1 MPRFDI
7 FAKRKLAVENAEKPV
22 IFVQNR
28 LPQQFRVQVVWILGG
43 LIETP
48 SRGYDLSS
56 PGRLFPSEFWK
67 PVRDTLAAELGRFYL
82 ERANEFPWADCL
94 DFILEGRDVDHVLSL
109 IELVFY
115 SVENEVGSLPRRR
128 QIAADAIDELNHRF
142 LEHSIGYQYQSGRI
156 ISVESQYV
164 HQEIVEP
171 AIALLH
177 HANFNGPLQEFMDA
191 HAHYRKGE
199 MKDAITDAGNAFEST
214 MKAICDA
221 RGWNYDKTKS
231 VASTLI
237 GILFDNELIPR
248 EMQSHFTALRATLV
262 SGVPTVRNPGGRGAH
277 GQGITPV
284 DVPDYVAQYCLN
296 LTASNIVLMMEAHNS
311 KPLR

>member
-1 MPRFDI
+1 MPTFNI
-7 FAKRKLAVENAEKPV
+7 FAKRKRSAENPEKPV
-22 IFVQNR
+22 TYTRNH
-28 LPQQFRVQVVWILGG
+28 LPEEFRTQVVWILHNTVGIPRQG
-43 LIETP
+43 LGASVGE
-48 SRGYDLSS
+48 R
-56 PGRLFPSEFWK
+56 RAFQFWQQA
-67 PVRDTLAAELGRFYL
+67 RDTMAAEIGRFVL
-82 ERANEFPWADCL
+82 ISPNGPPVEDCIT
-94 DFILEGRDVDHVLSL
+94 FILKEPDVDHVLSL
-109 IELVFY
+109 IEICFCFWERMPGLHT
-115 SVENEVGSLPRRR
+115 R
-128 QIAADAIDELNHRF
+128 QREMVDEAIDDLNHRF

-177 HANFNGPLQEFMDA
+177 DANFNGPLQEFMDA

-221 RGWNYDKTKS
+221 RGWNYDKTRS

>member
-7 FAKRKLAVENAEKPV
+7 FAKRKRAGENAEKPV
-22 IFVQNR
+22 IFVQNH
-28 LPQQFRVQVVWILGG
+28 LPQAFRTQVVWILRD
-43 LIETP
+43 LI
-48 SRGYDLSS
+48 G
-56 PGRLFPSEFWK
+56 FPSEEYGASLTDRFSLQFWHQ
-67 PVRDTLAAELGRFYL
+67 VRDTLAAELGRFYL
-82 ERANEFPWADCL
+82 ELGTYSAPYDCMH
-94 DFILEGRDVDHVLSL
+94 FILEGQDVDDVLSL
-109 IELVFY
+109 IEFIFH
-115 SVENEVGSLPRRR
+115 SVEDQIGSVPDRRR
-128 QIAADAIDELNHRF
+128 MAKDAIGELNHRF
-142 LEHSIGYQYQSGRI
+142 LENSIGYQYQSGRI

-177 HANFNGPLQEFMDA
+177 DANFNGPLQEFMDA

-199 MKDAITDAGNAFEST
+199 MKEAITDAGNAFEST

-221 RGWNYDKTKS
+221 RGWDYDETKS

-237 GILFDNELIPR
+237 GILFDNQLIPR

-262 SGVPTVRNPGGRGAH
+262 SGVPTVRNRGGRGAH

-284 DVPDYVAQYCLN
+284 DVPDYVAAYCLN
-296 LTASNIVLMMEAHNS
+296 LTASNIVLIMEAHKS
-311 KPLR
+311 RPRR

>member
-28 LPQQFRVQVVWILGG
+28 LPQQFRVQVVWILRD
-43 LIETP
+43 LIEVP
-48 SRGYDLSS
+48 SREYDVYV
-56 PGRLFPSEFWK
+56 PDRLPLEFWQ
-67 PVRDTLAAELGRFYL
+67 PVRDKLAAELGRFYL
-82 ERANEFPWADCL
+82 ERDNVFAWGDCL
-94 DFILEGRDVDHVLSL
+94 DFILQGREVDDVLSL
-109 IELVFY
+109 IELIFH
-115 SVENEVGSLPRRR
+115 SAENEIGSYPRREEMV
-128 QIAADAIDELNHRF
+128 AHSIDELNHRF
-142 LEHSIGYQYQSGRI
+142 LENSIGYQYQSGRI

-177 HANFNGPLQEFMDA
+177 DANFNGPLQEFMDA

-221 RGWNYDKTKS
+221 RGWNYDKTRS

-237 GILFDNELIPR
+237 GILFDNQLIPQ
-248 EMQSHFTALRATLV
+248 EMQSHFTALRATLEG
-262 SGVPTVRNPGGRGAH
+262 GVPTVRNPAGRGAH